1 MERDIWRGRLRGR
14 GRSICFESKMYFGRD
29 TEWIGRM
36 WEIWRERERIRER
49 EKEIINVNLV
59 TSMLRYLQ
67 KINMESILRL
77 E

>member
-1 MERDIWRGRLRGR
+1 MDRENVRNMER
-14 GRSICFESKMYFGRD
+14 K
-29 TEWIGRM
+29 
-36 WEIWRERERIRER
+36 RERERIRER
-49 EKEIINVNLV
+49 EKEIINVHLV